1 MSQTTPTNMDL
12 PPAVSVI
19 VPVLHET
26 GIIEQACAHLVTACS
41 GCNAEIIIVDGD
53 RRGSTINRVNSERI
67 RTLSAP
73 RGRAAQMNAGANAA
87 RGRVLLFVHAD
98 TRLPEGAVRD
108 VLEICRR
115 PAIAGGAFLLGIASE
130 KGFFRMAEAW
140 TNLRCRLTRI
150 PYGDQAVFMKNRI
163 FRELG
168 GYSDIP
174 LMEDIDLMQ
183 RLKQNGLKIA
193 LIRKPVV
200 TSARRWE
207 KEGRL
212 FGMIRNNLLSCL
224 YYAGVKPALLEK
236 FYKTQSGSS

>member
-1 MSQTTPTNMDL
+1 MDL

-26 GIIEQACAHLVTACS
+26 KIIAQTCAHLLAACS

-53 RRGSTINRVNSERI
+53 RRESTIKRVDSKQI
-67 RTLSAP
+67 RTLTAS

-87 RGRVLLFVHAD
+87 NGRVLLFVHAD

-108 VLEICRR
+108 VLEICRI
-115 PAIAGGAFLLGIASE
+115 PSIAGGAFLLGIASE
-130 KGFFRMAEAW
+130 KPFFRAAEAW
-140 TNLRCRLTRI
+140 ANLRCRLTRI
-150 PYGDQAVFMKNRI
+150 PYGDQAVFMKKRI

-168 GYSDIP
+168 GYADIA

-193 LIRKPVV
+193 LIQKPVL

-207 KEGRL
+207 KEGRI
-212 FGMIRNNLLSCL
+212 FGMIRNNLLSSL

-236 FYKTQSGSS
+236 FYKNQNRPSLRPKMHL